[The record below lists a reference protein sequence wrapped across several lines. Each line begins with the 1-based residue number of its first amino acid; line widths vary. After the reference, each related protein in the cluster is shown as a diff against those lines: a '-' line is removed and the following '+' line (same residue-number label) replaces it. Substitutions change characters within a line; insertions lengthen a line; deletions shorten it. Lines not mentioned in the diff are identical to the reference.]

1 MIRTNNRRNYRRGN
15 FKKLSGPDAANPQTF
30 ILRTR
35 RIGGEGGKNEPGSPR
50 NEAGAPRISGDQ
62 INKNQSAKRRG
73 FRFNRKEAINSPRSP
88 HGEARE
94 EAKLKIIV
102 MGGNEEVGRNMTI
115 LEYGHDI
122 IIIDLGL
129 QFPEEDMPGIDYI
142 IPNIEY
148 LRDKIKNIRG
158 VFITHAHYDHIGGIP
173 HLMDD
178 LGNPTLYSSD
188 LSLAIIGKRQ
198 TDYQSA
204 APLNMQAVGTNDVI
218 KAGVFK
224 VSFFGV
230 SHNIPTSMG
239 LVIDTPLGKV
249 VHTGDFKL
257 DLNETGATGTEI
269 EKITRLGKE
278 NILALLADSTNASQS
293 GHQLSEAE
301 IQNNLDDIIKDAPG
315 RVIMGTFAS
324 LLGRIQQIITAAE
337 LFGKKVI
344 IEGYSMKTNVE
355 IAKALGYLKIKKDT
369 IIDVKHLDNYPKNK
383 ILIVCTGAQGE
394 DRAVLMRIANRE
406 HKNLRL
412 EQGDTVVFSSSVI
425 PGNERA
431 VQRLKDSL
439 YRQGAEVI
447 HYQMMDV
454 HAGGHAKA
462 EDLKFFI
469 SLVKP
474 RYFIPVE
481 GHHSFL
487 RLNARNAIAAGV
499 DPNNIFV
506 ADNGQVI
513 EFTKKGGVL
522 TDKKVPSD
530 YVFVDG
536 LGVGDVSNIVLRD
549 RQMMAEDGMIV
560 VIATIRAKTGELVQN
575 PDLISRGFIYMK
587 ENKKL
592 VEDTR
597 KKVKSIL
604 KDYDPRTS
612 ANDAYIKDKIR
623 NEIGKFLFQQTERR
637 PMVLPVIIEV

>member
-1 MIRTNNRRNYRRGN
+1 MHCMIQRIQKRSQTLKTGNEQKSQNRHN
-15 FKKLSGPDAANPQTF
+15 FSRKFRHFDKKF
-30 ILRTR
+30 
-35 RIGGEGGKNEPGSPR
+35 E
-50 NEAGAPRISGDQ
+50 
-62 INKNQSAKRRG
+62 NKNDSAK
-73 FRFNRKEAINSPRSP
+73 S
-88 HGEARE
+88 E
-94 EAKLKIIV
+94 EKLKVIV

-148 LRDKIKNIRG
+148 LKTKKQNIRG
-158 VFITHAHYDHIGGIP
+158 VFITHAHYDHIGAIP
-173 HLMDD
+173 HLMGD
-178 LGNPTLYSSD
+178 LGNPTIYSSD

-198 TDYQSA
+198 EDYKSAPKLNLQS
-204 APLNMQAVGTNDVI
+204 VTTRDVI
-218 KAGVFK
+218 KAGCFK
-224 VSFFGV
+224 ISFFGV

-239 LVIDTPLGKV
+239 LIVETPLGKV

-269 EKITRLGKE
+269 NKISKLGQE
-278 NILALLADSTNASQS
+278 NVLALLADSTNASQS
-293 GHQLSEAE
+293 GHQLSESE
-301 IQNNLDDIIKDAPG
+301 IQNNLDEIIKSAAG

-324 LLGRIQQIITAAE
+324 LLGRIQQIVSAAE
-337 LFGKKVI
+337 RFGKKVV

-355 IAKALGYLKIKKDT
+355 IAKALGYMKIKKET
-369 IIDVKHLDNYPKNK
+369 IIDVKQIDDYPKNK

-394 DRAVLMRIANRE
+394 DRAVLMRIANHE
-406 HKNLRL
+406 HKHLKI
-412 EQGDTVVFSSSVI
+412 ETGDTVVFSSSVI

-431 VQRLKDSL
+431 VQRLKDSM

-462 EDLKFFI
+462 EDLRFFI
-469 SLVKP
+469 NLVKP
-474 RYFIPVE
+474 KYFIPVE

-487 RLNARNAIAAGV
+487 RLNAKNALAAGV
-499 DPNNIFV
+499 DPKKIFI
-506 ADNGQVI
+506 ADNGQII
-513 EFTKKGGVL
+513 EFTGRGGRL
-522 TDKKVPSD
+522 TEKKVPAD

-549 RQMMAEDGMIV
+549 RQMMSEDGMIV

-597 KKVKSIL
+597 KKVKTLL
-604 KDYDPRTS
+604 KDYDPKTS
-612 ANDAYIKDKIR
+612 ANDMYIKDKIR
-623 NEIGKFLFQQTERR
+623 NEIGKFLFQKTERR